1 MGLTM
6 NYILITRNT
15 LGKGILAIM
24 NDDEEIAQFE
34 TEEEAEACADQQP
47 LCQAWGY
54 QVVELEL

>member
-1 MGLTM
+1 M
-6 NYILITRNT
+6 NYILITRNPR
-15 LGKGILAIM
+15 GKGILTITT
-24 NDDEEIAQFE
+24 DDGDVAQFE

>member
-1 MGLTM
+1 M

>member
-1 MGLTM
+1 M
-6 NYILITRNT
+6 NYILITRNPT
-15 LGKGILAIM
+15 GKGVIAIM
-24 NDDEEIAQFE
+24 TGDEIAQFE